1 MDCLRSLLTLRI
13 SVGAAGGSHKRGR
26 RSVTRGSALAVV
38 ESYVW
43 DSFIQTSGISNPTGD
58 LERTIEALV
67 DTGSLYTTVPT
78 SLLEEIGTE
87 RLRQVRFELADGSVM
102 ETDIGVAVVA
112 IDGHEVATSC
122 RFWRGRS

>member
-1 MDCLRSLLTLRI
+1 M
-13 SVGAAGGSHKRGR
+13 G
-26 RSVTRGSALAVV
+26 
-38 ESYVW
+38 
-43 DSFIQTSGISNPTGD
+43 FIYTDIRISNPTGD

-112 IDGHEVATSC
+112 IDGHEVATFVAFGADGVEPLLGAMSLQQLELAVDMKNE
-122 RFWRGRS
+122 RLVEGHRIRM